1 MTSPSVLRNLTS
13 ITVLACCAFGLAN
26 AGAQTYDLAD
36 LGVLPGQIEGASMP
50 AAINPQAQVA
60 GTSGES
66 AFLYTKTN
74 KVPMEDVG
82 ADPAGSITRGF
93 GINVHGQVVG
103 DSTFG
108 GGSNHAALF
117 SKGYAVDL
125 GTLKAGGL
133 FSRANGINAS
143 GQVIGYSSQKPDL
156 DFGRAFLV
164 STSDNSAGEMVDLG
178 TLGGDWAQAW
188 AINDS
193 GFVTGNS
200 QFENNYGPTHAFIWH
215 TISGMRDLGA
225 LAGDSSYGTAISAKN
240 HIVGYSAINNV
251 DDRVHAFLHNG
262 EKMVDLGSLGGASV
276 ESDHSFALGVNAHDQ
291 VVGYSYLPNSIPSEL
306 PPLQVAFIYRQ
317 GLMVDLNGLIGT
329 KAEKYRLYSAT
340 AINDNGQIVAIAFH
354 VPSNAVHAV
363 LLTPKSIRLGTR

>member
-1 MTSPSVLRNLTS
+1 MTSPSVLRNFTS

-36 LGVLPGQIEGASMP
+36 LGVLPGQIEATSMP

-60 GTSGES
+60 GTSGGS

-82 ADPAGSITRGF
+82 ADPYGSITRGF
-93 GINVHGQVVG
+93 GINVYGQVVG

-108 GGSNHAALF
+108 GGPSHAALF

-125 GTLKAGGL
+125 GTLKDEL

-143 GQVIGYSSQKPDL
+143 GQVVGYSSQKPDL
-156 DFGRAFLV
+156 DFGRAFIV
-164 STSDNSAGEMVDLG
+164 STSDNSPGEMVDLG
-178 TLGGDWAQAW
+178 TLGGVWAQAW

-200 QFENNYGPTHAFIWH
+200 QVENNYGPTHAFVWGSK
-215 TISGMRDLGA
+215 TGMVDLGTI
-225 LAGDSSYGTAISAKN
+225 AGDSSYGTALSAKN
-240 HIVGYSAINNV
+240 HVVGYSTINNV
-251 DDRVHAFLHNG
+251 DERVHAFLHDG
-262 EKMVDLGSLGGASV
+262 VKIHDLGSLGGASV
-276 ESDHSFALGVNAHDQ
+276 ESDYSFALGVNAHDQ

-306 PPLQVAFIYRQ
+306 PPLQVAFVCRQ

-329 KAEKYRLYSAT
+329 MAAKYRLYSAT

-363 LLTPKSIRLGTR
+363 LLTPKPNRIGTR